1 MYKKINKKI
10 LNCRMFTDL
19 CINYEL
25 TIIEYNNTFMIK
37 IPNQY
42 YKIVPKKIALLNKFI
57 KYFKKNIQ
65 GGLNV

>member
-1 MYKKINKKI
+1 MYKRINKKI

-25 TIIEYNNTFMIK
+25 TLIEYNNTYIIK

-42 YKIVPKKIALLNKFI
+42 YKIVSKKITLLNKFI

>member
-10 LNCRMFTDL
+10 LDCKMFTDL
-19 CINYEL
+19 CIKYEL
-25 TIIEYNNTFMIK
+25 TIIEYNNMFLIK

-57 KYFKKNIQ
+57 KYLKKNK